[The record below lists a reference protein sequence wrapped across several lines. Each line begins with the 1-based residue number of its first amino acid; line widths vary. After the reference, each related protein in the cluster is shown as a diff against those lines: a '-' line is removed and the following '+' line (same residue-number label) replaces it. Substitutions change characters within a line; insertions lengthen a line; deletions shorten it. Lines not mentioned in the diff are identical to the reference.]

1 MKKYLVLIFVLLL
14 SLFIS
19 ACKTNDLGLNVSVS
33 DVKISNK
40 EFAVEF
46 DVNFSSENTA
56 LSNYQIKQI
65 NCYYGFDKFKKE
77 TLIEDGEQICLDAVT
92 QAVFESKTYKLNIT
106 EKEYKKDLS
115 FVIEVLLTDE
125 SKIYSSLEM
134 KNIYELALNDYEYNP
149 TSLQIYNYFIVG
161 SLDLEIDLE
170 ASVLTK
176 AEAKYSYTYTNAEE
190 VKTLTITLNKDFKFS
205 NEFVLK
211 LNGTVIDRSLYSIQD
226 NVLTYK
232 QSEKKL
238 DQITVTVDLLLKTD
252 SYIIEEETFTLK
264 YSNPKYDKITI
275 IITLKGDYVFA
286 ENFVLNFN
294 GEIISPNKYKI
305 EGNMLTYI
313 FDDPNWSGI
322 Y

>member
-14 SLFIS
+14 SIFIIG
-19 ACKTNDLGLNVSVS
+19 CKTDRTDLKVSIS
-33 DVKISNK
+33 NVKISDK

-46 DVNFSSENTA
+46 DVNFSTENSFLT
-56 LSNYQIKQI
+56 NYQIKQI
-65 NCYYGFDKFKKE
+65 NCYYAFDKFKKE
-77 TLIEDGEQICLDAVT
+77 TLIEEVEPTCIEIVSQVA
-92 QAVFESKTYKLNIT
+92 FESKTYKFNFT

-115 FVIEVLLTDE
+115 FVIEVLLTDDT
-125 SKIYSSLEM
+125 KIYSSLEF
-134 KNIYELALNDYEYNP
+134 KNIYDLVLNDYEDNP
-149 TSLQIYNYFIVG
+149 TSLQIYNYFIIN
-161 SLDLEIDLE
+161 SLSLEIDLE
-170 ASVLTK
+170 SEILTK
-176 AEAKYSYTYTNAEE
+176 VESKYSYTYSNTGE
-190 VKTLTITLNKDFKFS
+190 VKNLIITLNKDFKFGTD
-205 NEFVLK
+205 FILK
-211 LNGTVIDRSLYSIQD
+211 LNENTIDRTLYSIQD

-252 SYIIEEETFTLK
+252 SYIIEEETFKLK
-264 YSNPKYDKITI
+264 YSNPSYDKITI

-286 ENFVLNFN
+286 DNFVLNFN
-294 GEIISPNKYKI
+294 NKIISPSEYKI

>member
-1 MKKYLVLIFVLLL
+1 MKKYLILVFALLL
-14 SLFIS
+14 LFFTS
-19 ACKTNDLGLNVSVS
+19 ACQTNDFDLKVSVS
-33 DVKISNK
+33 DAKISSK

-46 DVNFSSENTA
+46 DVNFIAEKTS

-65 NCYYGFDKFKKE
+65 NCYYEFDKFKKE
-77 TLIEDGEQICLDAVT
+77 TLIEEGEQICLDVVT
-92 QAVFESKTYKLNIT
+92 QTVFESKTYKLSFT
-106 EKEYKKDLS
+106 EKEFKKDLS
-115 FVIEVLLTDE
+115 FVIEVLLIDG
-125 SKIYSSLEM
+125 KKLYSSLEF
-134 KNIYELALNDYEYNP
+134 KNIYELALNDYEDNP
-149 TSLQIYNYFIVG
+149 SSLQIYNYFMIG

-176 AEAKYSYTYTNAEE
+176 AELKYSYTYTNTQE
-190 VKTLTITLNKDFKFS
+190 VKTLTVTLNKDFKFS
-205 NEFVLK
+205 NEFVFK
-211 LNGTVIDRSLYSIQD
+211 LNGADIDRSLYSIQD

-252 SYIIEEETFTLK
+252 SYIIEEETFKLK
-264 YSNPKYDKITI
+264 YSNPSYDKITI

-286 ENFVLNFN
+286 DNFVLNFN
-294 GEIISPNKYKI
+294 GKIIPTNEYKI

-313 FDDPNWSGI
+313 FNDPNWSGI